1 MAFNPMDMMKLGE
14 RFRIFQSDHPRV
26 VAFLQSARGY
36 VREGTV
42 IEMSITTPEG
52 TKKTTNMR
60 INANDVETLQ
70 TLMNVHQ

>member
-14 RFRIFQSDHPRV
+14 QFRIFQSDHPRV
-26 VAFLQSARGY
+26 VAFLQSARGD
-36 VREGTV
+36 VRESTV

>member
-26 VAFLQSARGY
+26 VAFLQSARGD

-52 TKKTTNMR
+52 TK
-60 INANDVETLQ
+60 
-70 TLMNVHQ
+70 

>member
-26 VAFLQSARGY
+26 VAFLQSARGD
-36 VREGTV
+36 VRESTV

-52 TKKTTNMR
+52 TKKTTKMR

>member
-26 VAFLQSARGY
+26 VAFLQSARGD
-36 VREGTV
+36 VRESTV
-42 IEMSITTPEG
+42 IEMSITTPEKK
-52 TKKTTNMR
+52 KKTTNMR